1 MIEISGLT
9 KKFDKITALDALDLT
24 VQNGSVTGLIGSNGG
39 GKSTLL
45 RILAGVFRPDSGSV
59 LIDGERPFD
68 NPKIKGNCYFV
79 SDYPFFYSD
88 STLSN
93 TAALY
98 RRLYPH
104 WSEEEFER
112 CCAMFPID
120 RKQKILNMSKGMQRQ
135 AALIIALSTSPK
147 YLFLDEIFDGL
158 DAVVR
163 LVLKRL
169 LAERVDA
176 QQLTVV
182 IASHNL
188 RELEDLCDNICLLHR
203 GKVVVERDIDVLREN
218 YRKVQIG
225 FSQPQEDTIFDNVPV
240 VGVWRSGN
248 VFNLTLKGKEEDF
261 MPQLEALQPAFI
273 SAMPLTL
280 EEVFIS
286 EMEAAGYDA
295 NHIC

>member
-1 MIEISGLT
+1 MIEIKNLT
-9 KKFDKITALDALDLT
+9 KKFDKTIALDGLSLT
-24 VQNGSVTGLIGSNGG
+24 VANGSVTGLIGSNGG

-45 RILAGVFRPDSGSV
+45 RLVSGVFMPDGGAV
-59 LIDGERPFD
+59 RIDGEAPFD
-68 NPKIKGNCYFV
+68 NPKIKENCFFV
-79 SDYPFFYSD
+79 SDFPFFYTD
-88 STLSN
+88 STLNN

-98 RRLYPH
+98 RKIYPH
-104 WSEEEFER
+104 WSDAEFDR
-112 CCAMFPID
+112 CCTVFPIE
-120 RKQKILNMSKGMQRQ
+120 RNKRIISMSKGMQRQ
-135 AALIIALSTSPK
+135 AALILALSTCPK

-176 QQLTVV
+176 NNMTVL

-188 RELEDLCDNICLLHR
+188 RELEDLCDRICLLHQ
-203 GKVVVERDIDVLREN
+203 GKIVVERDIDSLRTQ

-225 FSQPQEDTIFDNVPV
+225 FSELPEGDLFNNIAV
-240 VGVWRSGN
+240 VSSFRNGN
-248 VFNLTLKGKEEDF
+248 VFNLTIKGTEDEF
-261 MPQLEALQPAFI
+261 MPQLEALNPAFI

-295 NHIC
+295 YHIS

>member
-45 RILAGVFRPDSGSV
+45 RILAGVFRHDSGSV

-68 NPKIKGNCYFV
+68 NPKIKGDCYFV

-135 AALIIALSTSPK
+135 AALIIALSTCPK

-158 DAVVR
+158 DA
-163 LVLKRL
+163 
-169 LAERVDA
+169 
-176 QQLTVV
+176 
-182 IASHNL
+182 
-188 RELEDLCDNICLLHR
+188 
-203 GKVVVERDIDVLREN
+203 
-218 YRKVQIG
+218 
-225 FSQPQEDTIFDNVPV
+225 SQS
-240 VGVWRSGN
+240 VWMRSR
-248 VFNLTLKGKEEDF
+248 
-261 MPQLEALQPAFI
+261 
-273 SAMPLTL
+273 
-280 EEVFIS
+280 
-286 EMEAAGYDA
+286 
-295 NHIC
+295 

>member
-45 RILAGVFRPDSGSV
+45 RILAGVFRHDSGSV

-68 NPKIKGNCYFV
+68 NPKIKGDCYFV

-112 CCAMFPID
+112 CCAMLEVLEKKY
-120 RKQKILNMSKGMQRQ
+120 RTKLSNEENVKKVY
-135 AALIIALSTSPK
+135 AALIRKGFSFSAVKEELKAYSEELALS
-147 YLFLDEIFDGL
+147 FE
-158 DAVVR
+158 
-163 LVLKRL
+163 
-169 LAERVDA
+169 E
-176 QQLTVV
+176 
-182 IASHNL
+182 N
-188 RELEDLCDNICLLHR
+188 REE
-203 GKVVVERDIDVLREN
+203 
-218 YRKVQIG
+218 
-225 FSQPQEDTIFDNVPV
+225 F
-240 VGVWRSGN
+240 
-248 VFNLTLKGKEEDF
+248 
-261 MPQLEALQPAFI
+261 
-273 SAMPLTL
+273 
-280 EEVFIS
+280 
-286 EMEAAGYDA
+286 
-295 NHIC
+295 